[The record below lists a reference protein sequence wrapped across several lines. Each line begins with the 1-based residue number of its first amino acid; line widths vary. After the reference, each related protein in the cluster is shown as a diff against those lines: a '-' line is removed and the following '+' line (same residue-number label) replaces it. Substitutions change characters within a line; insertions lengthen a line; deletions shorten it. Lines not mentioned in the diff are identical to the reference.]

1 MILLKTHMIKKN
13 CVFSKYN
20 VIGEYSMTQL
30 FRQIHSVLCKKRKS
44 QNSLSYQIY
53 TKKDWI
59 DVL

>member
-1 MILLKTHMIKKN
+1 MIKKN